1 MNIKEQI
8 VELRQKMS
16 GKVTDAEKLIGEGKL
31 EEART
36 LKEEAKELRAKI
48 VELEELLEL
57 RGSDTGTKIQIPGM
71 IDNGQQ
77 RNLDINSTEYRDA
90 WLKMMVKQPLTQDE
104 QRNLSIGLTSNG
116 YNDTGSYTV
125 PTEIHS
131 QIIEKLNKDV
141 VMRKLATVMNS
152 GSNMQF
158 VISAQVPTAGWTAEG
173 TKYNETTVKFGNE
186 TMTAHKAT
194 AQLRITEELLSDSM
208 FDLGNYVAGKFAE
221 AIAQLED
228 IAFINGDGN
237 GKPKG
242 VVLSAK
248 ALGEGVLNE
257 DFFIDIVYGLGRKY
271 RNNAIW
277 LLSDIDAKKIRKIKD
292 TDGNLLWNRTGNVR
306 SSLEGSE
313 PGEILGYS
321 IFVSENIPE
330 GTILFGDFKYYTIC
344 DRPTG
349 QTVKVLTEK
358 YADTGEIGYLVNHRT
373 DGKLLLDEAIV
384 KKIIKEASVESKRK
398 LKE

>member
-16 GKVTDAEKLIGEGKL
+16 GKVTDAERLIGEGKL
-31 EEART
+31 EEARA
-36 LKEEAKELRAKI
+36 LKEEAKELRNKI

-57 RGSDTGTKIQIPGM
+57 RGTDTATKIPVPGIPNGEKRS
-71 IDNGQQ
+71 ID
-77 RNLDINSTEYRDA
+77 ITSTEYRDA
-90 WLKMMVKQPLTQDE
+90 WLKMMVKQPLNAEE
-104 QRNLSIGLTSNG
+104 QRNLSVGLSSNG

-125 PTEIHS
+125 PTEIHG

-173 TKYNETTVKFGNE
+173 VKYNETTVKFGNE

-228 IAFINGDGN
+228 IAFIDGDGS
-237 GKPKG
+237 GKPLG
-242 VVLSAK
+242 VIRSAK
-248 ALGEGVLNE
+248 ELDATELNE
-257 DFFIDIVYGLGRKY
+257 DFFIDTVYGLGRKY
-271 RNNAIW
+271 RNGAAW
-277 LLSDIDAKKIRKIKD
+277 LISDLDAKKVRKIKD
-292 TDGNLLWNRTGNVR
+292 SDGNLLWNRTNNVK
-306 SSLEGSE
+306 STLEGSE
-313 PGEILGYS
+313 PGEILGYNV
-321 IFVSENIPE
+321 FVSENVPE

-373 DGKLLLDEAIV
+373 DGKLLLQDAIV
-384 KKIIKEASVESKRK
+384 KKTVTETLATRSKK
-398 LKE
+398 

>member
-1 MNIKEQI
+1 MKIKEQI

-16 GKVTDAEKLIGEGKL
+16 AKVNDAEKLIGEGKL
-31 EEART
+31 EEARA
-36 LKEEAKELRAKI
+36 LKEEAKELRNKI

-57 RGSDTGTKIQIPGM
+57 RGTDAATKIPVPGIHNGEKRS
-71 IDNGQQ
+71 ID
-77 RNLDINSTEYRDA
+77 IASTEYRDA
-90 WLKMMVKQPLTQDE
+90 WLKMMVKQPLNAEE
-104 QRNLSIGLTSNG
+104 QRNLSIGLSSNG

-125 PTEIHS
+125 PTEIHG

-173 TKYNETTVKFGNE
+173 AKYNETTVTFGNE

-194 AQLRITEELLSDSM
+194 AQLRITEELLADSM

-228 IAFINGDGN
+228 IAFIDGDGN
-237 GKPKG
+237 GKPLG
-242 VVLSAK
+242 VIRSAK
-248 ALGEGVLNE
+248 ELDAAVLNE
-257 DFFIDIVYGLGRKY
+257 DFFIDTVYGLGRKY
-271 RNNAIW
+271 RNGAAW
-277 LLSDIDAKKIRKIKD
+277 LLSDLDAKKARKIKD
-292 TDGNLLWNRTGNVR
+292 SDGNLLWNRTNNVK
-306 SSLEGSE
+306 STLEGSE
-313 PGEILGYS
+313 PGEILGYN
-321 IFVSENIPE
+321 IFVSENVPE

-373 DGKLLLDEAIV
+373 DGKLLLQDAIV
-384 KKIIKEASVESKRK
+384 KKTVTETLATRSKK
-398 LKE
+398 

>member
-31 EEART
+31 EEARA

-242 VVLSAK
+242 VVVSAK
-248 ALGEGVLNE
+248 SLEEGALNE
-257 DFFIDIVYGLGRKY
+257 DFFIDTIYGLGRKY

-277 LLSDIDAKKIRKIKD
+277 LLSDIDAKKIRKLKD
-292 TDGNLLWNRTGNVR
+292 ADGNLLWNRTNNVK

-313 PGEILGYS
+313 PGEILGYN

-384 KKIIKEASVESKRK
+384 KKTITVA
-398 LKE
+398 

>member
-104 QRNLSIGLTSNG
+104 QRNLSIGLISNG

-242 VVLSAK
+242 VVVSAK
-248 ALGEGVLNE
+248 ALEEGALNE
-257 DFFIDIVYGLGRKY
+257 DFFIDTIYGLGRKY

-277 LLSDIDAKKIRKIKD
+277 LLSDIDAKKIRKLKD
-292 TDGNLLWNRTGNVR
+292 ADGNLLWNRTNNVK

-313 PGEILGYS
+313 PGEILGYN

-384 KKIIKEASVESKRK
+384 KKIIKEASAESKRK

>member
-1 MNIKEQI
+1 MKIKEQI

-31 EEART
+31 EEARA

-57 RGSDTGTKIQIPGM
+57 RGADTGIKIQVPG
-71 IDNGQQ
+71 IDNVQK
-77 RNLDINSTEYRDA
+77 RSIDISSTEYRDA
-90 WLKMMVKQPLTQDE
+90 WLKMMVKQPLTSEE
-104 QRNLSIGLTSNG
+104 QRNISVGLTTNG

-125 PTEIHS
+125 PTEIHG

-158 VISAQVPTAGWTAEG
+158 VISAQVPTAGWTSEG

-208 FDLGNYVAGKFAE
+208 FDLGNYVARKFAE

-228 IAFINGDGN
+228 IAFIDGDGT
-237 GKPKG
+237 GKPLG
-242 VVLSAK
+242 VVRSAK
-248 ALGEGVLNE
+248 ALDEATLDE
-257 DFFIDIVYGLGRKY
+257 DFFIDTVYGLGRKY
-271 RNNAIW
+271 RNSAVW
-277 LLSDIDAKKIRKIKD
+277 LISDLDAKKIRKIKD
-292 TDGNLLWNRTGNVR
+292 TDGNLLWNRTNNVK
-306 SSLEGSE
+306 STLEGSE

-321 IFVSENIPE
+321 VFVSENIPE

-373 DGKLLLDEAIV
+373 DGKLLLSDAIV
-384 KKIIKEASVESKRK
+384 KKTVTAALAIRSKK
-398 LKE
+398 